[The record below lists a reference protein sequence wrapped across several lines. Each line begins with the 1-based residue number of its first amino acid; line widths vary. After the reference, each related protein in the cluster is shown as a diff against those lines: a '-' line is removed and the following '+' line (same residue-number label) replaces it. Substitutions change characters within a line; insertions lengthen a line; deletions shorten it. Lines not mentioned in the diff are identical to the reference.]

1 MIKRHRWSITLA
13 VCLVTCFLVLQEFA
27 VRRAQALSNDT
38 YQELDTF
45 ASVLAIVQKNYVEPV
60 TTKKLID
67 GAISGMLAS
76 LDPHSAY
83 LTPDLYRDL
92 EVETRGSFGGLG
104 IEITIKNGAL
114 TVVAPIEDTPA
125 YRAGLKAGDQIIKID
140 DDFTKDMSLTE
151 AVKRMRG
158 PKGSKIKL
166 TIHRENVP
174 ELFTVTLA
182 RDVIKIQSVKAKM
195 LPEGYGYIR
204 VTTFQENTGDGV
216 EKAIDDFEAKNH
228 GKIKG
233 MVFDLRD
240 NPGGLLNQAVKVSD
254 DFLDGGLIVYTQ
266 GREENQ
272 QQKYFSHKKKDFVD
286 YPMVVLVNGGSAS
299 ASEIVAGALQDQ
311 RRAVILGTQTFGKGS
326 VQTILPLDDHSA
338 LRLTTARYYTPT
350 GRSIQA
356 VGITPDVDVEPPKE
370 TLASLTQ
377 SGAQLDENPEIHEAD
392 LPHHFQNGQKKD
404 EKAPAAAP
412 NQSSVPAPAAEPDK
426 GPGAKGAKAK
436 EEKDVQLDKAID
448 ILKHWNTYKVQL
460 AKGGPPAEISGDA
473 GDSGDNSNPN

>member
-13 VCLVTCFLVLQEFA
+13 VSLVACFLVLQEVA
-27 VRRAQALSNDT
+27 VRRAQALPNDT

-45 ASVLAIVQKNYVEPV
+45 ANVLAIVQKNYVEPV
-60 TTKKLID
+60 TTKQLID
-67 GAISGMLAS
+67 GAITGMLAS

-125 YRAGLKAGDQIIKID
+125 YNAGLKAGDQIIKID
-140 DDFTKDMSLTE
+140 DDFTKDMSLTD

-166 TIHRENVP
+166 TLHRNGVP

-182 RDVIKIQSVKAKM
+182 RDVIKIQSVKSKM
-195 LPEGYGYIR
+195 LPEGYGYVRI
-204 VTTFQENTGDGV
+204 TTFQENTGDGV
-216 EKAIDDFEAKNH
+216 EKAIDEFEAKDH

-233 MVFDLRD
+233 MVLDLRD

-272 QQKYFSHKKKDFVD
+272 QQKYFSHKKTDFVD

-311 RRAVILGTQTFGKGS
+311 KRAVILGTQTFGKGS

-356 VGITPDVDVEPPKE
+356 VGITPDVDVELPKE
-370 TLASLTQ
+370 TLASITQ
-377 SGAQLDENPEIHEAD
+377 QGGEFDENPEIHERD

-404 EKAPAAAP
+404 DKNPAAGNTSP
-412 NQSSVPAPAAEPDK
+412 LRLPDPITATRA
-426 GPGAKGAKAK
+426 PGAKGAKAK
-436 EEKDVQLDKAID
+436 EEKDVQLDQARS
-448 ILKHWNTYKVQL
+448 T
-460 AKGGPPAEISGDA
+460 S
-473 GDSGDNSNPN
+473 

>member
-1 MIKRHRWSITLA
+1 MA
-13 VCLVTCFLVLQEFA
+13 VSLVACFLVLQEVA

-125 YRAGLKAGDQIIKID
+125 YHAGIKAGDQIIKID
-140 DDFTKDMSLTE
+140 DDFTKDMSLTD

-166 TIHRENVP
+166 TLHRNGVP
-174 ELFTVTLA
+174 ELFTVSLA
-182 RDVIKIQSVKAKM
+182 RDVIRIQSVKSKI
-195 LPEGYGYIR
+195 LPDGYGYIR
-204 VTTFQENTGDGV
+204 VTTFQENTGEGV
-216 EKAIDDFEAKNH
+216 EKAIDEFEAKDH
-228 GKIKG
+228 GKVKG
-233 MVFDLRD
+233 LVFDLRD

-286 YPMVVLVNGGSAS
+286 YPMVVIVNGGSAS
-299 ASEIVAGALQDQ
+299 ASEIVAGRPAGFEARGDSRHPDLRQGL
-311 RRAVILGTQTFGKGS
+311 RA
-326 VQTILPLDDHSA
+326 DHSA
-338 LRLTTARYYTPT
+338 ARRSFRAASDDRALLHSRGPLDPGRGHHARCRCGTAQGNDRVDNA
-350 GRSIQA
+350 GRRR
-356 VGITPDVDVEPPKE
+356 VRREPGNPRE
-370 TLASLTQ
+370 RSSASF
-377 SGAQLDENPEIHEAD
+377 PEW
-392 LPHHFQNGQKKD
+392 
-404 EKAPAAAP
+404 
-412 NQSSVPAPAAEPDK
+412 AEE
-426 GPGAKGAKAK
+426 G
-436 EEKDVQLDKAID
+436 
-448 ILKHWNTYKVQL
+448 
-460 AKGGPPAEISGDA
+460 
-473 GDSGDNSNPN
+473 